1 MVGRGGGGV
10 GMVRDVTTNSFQM
23 AGPCGA
29 VCSAFDLRARGP
41 GLNTWSGHMLWFLLP
56 LI

>member
-1 MVGRGGGGV
+1 
-10 GMVRDVTTNSFQM
+10 MVRDVTTNSFQM